1 MNELETQVLLVD
13 DVQLC
18 DKDTDLEETMERLY
32 ALLNGL
38 RNALRKER

>member
-1 MNELETQVLLVD
+1 VK
-13 DVQLC
+13 LC
-18 DKDTDLEETMERLY
+18 DKATYLEEARERLY